1 MSASTSSS
9 EASMTSSTRSASV
22 TSTTSSASS
31 SSQSERTSTT
41 TEDKDTETTSVEDD
55 DDEDT
60 ESTTSSSTSSNRPSL
75 STASSTSKASSS
87 STITSGSDS
96 ETDSSSSQS
105 STKGPG
111 RLSTTTNSTAMPQ
124 MSTLITKT
132 TSSYSVT
139 FTPTVPT
146 SADPF
151 IHRETALNGTVF
163 IAVGSALV
171 GVLFLY
177 YLHRLYNYY
186 TSKKNTDTGN
196 LMEQLN
202 TNYIFNKGK
211 FNSGDSDDDM
221 STIFGNHSTLSLNK
235 LANDATT
242 RENHSIYSANL
253 LNSRSS
259 LVDLN
264 DMVAQQGRSYK
275 NSINKI
281 GTTRASCYISP
292 VGELVQPYSNNEFDS
307 FTDFDSN
314 AGSYSSMLP
323 GNTSRQSV
331 TPNISSN
338 GSSKRDPSKKKRR
351 PPSVLLDDLINQS

>member
-1 MSASTSSS
+1 
-9 EASMTSSTRSASV
+9 
-22 TSTTSSASS
+22 
-31 SSQSERTSTT
+31 
-41 TEDKDTETTSVEDD
+41 
-55 DDEDT
+55 
-60 ESTTSSSTSSNRPSL
+60 
-75 STASSTSKASSS
+75 
-87 STITSGSDS
+87 
-96 ETDSSSSQS
+96 
-105 STKGPG
+105 
-111 RLSTTTNSTAMPQ
+111 

>member
-1 MSASTSSS
+1 
-9 EASMTSSTRSASV
+9 
-22 TSTTSSASS
+22 
-31 SSQSERTSTT
+31 
-41 TEDKDTETTSVEDD
+41 
-55 DDEDT
+55 
-60 ESTTSSSTSSNRPSL
+60 
-75 STASSTSKASSS
+75 
-87 STITSGSDS
+87 
-96 ETDSSSSQS
+96 
-105 STKGPG
+105 
-111 RLSTTTNSTAMPQ
+111 

-146 SADPF
+146 SSDPF

-163 IAVGSALV
+163 IAVGAALV

-235 LANDATT
+235 LANDANA
-242 RENHSIYSANL
+242 RDNHSIYSANL

-292 VGELVQPYSNNEFDS
+292 VGELIQPYSNSEFDS

-314 AGSYSSMLP
+314 GSYSSMLP
-323 GNTSRQSV
+323 GNISRQSV
-331 TPNISSN
+331 TPNMSSN
-338 GSSKRDPSKKKRR
+338 GSSTRDPSKKKRR
-351 PPSVLLDDLINQS
+351 PPSVLLDDLINQA

>member
-1 MSASTSSS
+1 
-9 EASMTSSTRSASV
+9 
-22 TSTTSSASS
+22 
-31 SSQSERTSTT
+31 
-41 TEDKDTETTSVEDD
+41 
-55 DDEDT
+55 
-60 ESTTSSSTSSNRPSL
+60 
-75 STASSTSKASSS
+75 
-87 STITSGSDS
+87 
-96 ETDSSSSQS
+96 
-105 STKGPG
+105 
-111 RLSTTTNSTAMPQ
+111 
-124 MSTLITKT
+124 
-132 TSSYSVT
+132 
-139 FTPTVPT
+139 
-146 SADPF
+146 
-151 IHRETALNGTVF
+151 
-163 IAVGSALV
+163 
-171 GVLFLY
+171 
-177 YLHRLYNYY
+177 
-186 TSKKNTDTGN
+186 
-196 LMEQLN
+196 MEQLN